1 MNPRILVAGIGNIF
15 LGDDAFGVEVVHRLL
30 ERALPEGV
38 EVGDFGIQGFDL
50 AYEMLENYD
59 ANILI
64 DATPRGGTPGT
75 LYVIDPEVNTWENAE
90 QMTPATHGL
99 NPVQVLTMVKQ
110 FGGQLR
116 NVRIVGCE
124 PESFGDDEGMMGL
137 SESVATAVP
146 EAISLV
152 EGLIASLQREVR
164 EDYEQLEQP
173 IHAAA

>member
-1 MNPRILVAGIGNIF
+1 MNPRVLVAGIGNIF

-30 ERALPEGV
+30 EHAMPEGV

-75 LYVIDPEVNTWENAE
+75 LYIIDPEVSTWDTSKEV
-90 QMTPATHGL
+90 TLATHGL
-99 NPVQVLTMVKQ
+99 DPVQVLTMVKQ

-124 PESFGDDEGMMGL
+124 PESF
-137 SESVATAVP
+137 
-146 EAISLV
+146 
-152 EGLIASLQREVR
+152 
-164 EDYEQLEQP
+164 
-173 IHAAA
+173 